1 MKLII
6 LHKPMVLRSSLDD
19 MTASQKEIALDLLTN
34 RKLLIPGTNG
44 LRFIGNK
51 HETPKFFL
59 YGSEAV
65 CYYRQ
70 SLGLPDVSIRTI
82 DPDNILQDIDDYDT
96 LYDILHLLHRVDI
109 RNERIIKLRDLD
121 VPNIILWNE
130 DRMLPE
136 YVEFLQ
142 DNNWCGKPVINRY
155 DTADEGEEP
164 EWHEEIRKSLIDIG
178 YDLAENN
185 HRSHSTAAE

>member
-6 LHKPMVLRSSLDD
+6 LNKPVVLRSSLDD

-34 RKLLIPGTNG
+34 RKLLIPDNNG
-44 LRFIGNK
+44 LKFVSHK
-51 HETPKFFL
+51 SETPKFFL

-70 SLGLPDVSIRTI
+70 SLGLPDVSIKTI
-82 DPDNILQDIDDYDT
+82 DPDDILQDIDDFDT
-96 LYDILHLLHRVDI
+96 VFDILHLLHRVDI
-109 RNERIIKLRDLD
+109 RNERIMKLRDMD

-130 DRMLPE
+130 DRMLQE

-142 DNNWCGKPVINRY
+142 DNNWCGNPEINRY
-155 DTADEGEEP
+155 NTADEDTEP
-164 EWHEEIRKSLIDIG
+164 EWHEEVRRSLTDIG
-178 YDLAENN
+178 YDLVENN
-185 HRSHSTAAE
+185 HRGQ